1 MRHQRCLVCRSILNL
16 KQETKTSKDPIK
28 WFDKRASFDWPV
40 HMRMCVLIERN
51 LFRNPNLE
59 KIKKKKMIIKN
70 CDSFFLGTGC
80 TAPFEFIATDSTWK
94 KNKTKEQPYVIIFS
108 PPFVFLPPSFKDPV
122 MFHHPSTFRFRP
134 DHNIIRNQYI
144 GEPFNIPLLY
154 LNLFFVFS
162 SERGGFFVNIFLDKL
177 TPLKLLSIIIKN
189 VKNSYFY
196 RPTTRPNFFAS

>member
-80 TAPFEFIATDSTWK
+80 MAPFEFIATDSTWK

-108 PPFVFLPPSFKDPV
+108 PP
-122 MFHHPSTFRFRP
+122 
-134 DHNIIRNQYI
+134 
-144 GEPFNIPLLY
+144 PLLFFY
-154 LNLFFVFS
+154 PHHLKTPLCSTTRRHFDSVRIIISSATNTLESPLISHFFIWTFFLFFPVKGGVSSLTFFS
-162 SERGGFFVNIFLDKL
+162 TSWP
-177 TPLKLLSIIIKN
+177 PL
-189 VKNSYFY
+189 
-196 RPTTRPNFFAS
+196 NFFQSL